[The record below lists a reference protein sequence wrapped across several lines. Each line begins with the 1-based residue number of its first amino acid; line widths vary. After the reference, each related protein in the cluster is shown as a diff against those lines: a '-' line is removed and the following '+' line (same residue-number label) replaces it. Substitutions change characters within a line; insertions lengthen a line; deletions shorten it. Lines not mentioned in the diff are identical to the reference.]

1 MLLIGEAIAIA
12 IPLNEQIVMYI
23 VQFLC
28 QRSQFARAVNA
39 VAEQHAKCFGHL
51 RYILAASPH
60 SAAADDFQCV
70 IQEMRI
76 DLVLQRVQLSFG
88 LQRS

>member
-28 QRSQFARAVNA
+28 QRSQFSRAVNA

-51 RYILAASPH
+51 RYIRATSPH
-60 SAAADDFQCV
+60 SATADDFQCV

-76 DLVLQRVQLSFG
+76 DLVLQRVQLGFG